1 MDLRPIDTAR
11 LDQLWELHRA
21 YKEAIGEEAPTDE
34 DREKLRAAMDEKR
47 ILFFGAWDDETLAG
61 CCSVTVGF
69 STFDYAPAGVFE
81 DFYIL
86 PAYRHKGLA
95 RQLAETAFKAS
106 GVKTMTVGCADCD
119 RNMYMAIGFK
129 TPLGHFL
136 AYAPAEEERHA

>member
-11 LDQLWELHRA
+11 LDQLWELQRA
-21 YKEAIGEEAPTDE
+21 YKEAIGEEAPTDA
-34 DREKLRAAMDEKR
+34 DREKLRAAMADRR
-47 ILFFGAWDDETLAG
+47 ILFFGAWDGEALAG

-69 STFDYAPAGVFE
+69 STFDYGPSGVFE

-95 RQLAETAFKAS
+95 RQLAGYAFEAS

-119 RNMYMAIGFK
+119 TNLYRAVGFR
-129 TPLGHFL
+129 TPLGHLL
-136 AYAPAEEERHA
+136 AWGGAEEGTP